1 MLAAWL
7 GPEPALGGKE
17 FYMYHQYSFSEMP
30 VMMINRSVQGAKGDF
45 FLLLGLDRKQC
56 WVETDYIE
64 LLWKR
69 S

>member
-45 FLLLGLDRKQC
+45 FLLLGLAGDSAGLGGSRL
-56 WVETDYIE
+56 Y
-64 LLWKR
+64 
-69 S
+69 